1 MNRKIEIRIFAV
13 CLLIV
18 VAGCVPSPSGLEVP
32 AAEPP
37 ESFIGRV
44 SYIDTQT
51 VREWRSD
58 GAPLVILDVRTAQ
71 EFQQEGH
78 APGAVLHSY
87 HLGEKR
93 IRNNHFLAEVGAAL
107 ESDQRIVVLCA
118 SGTRAT
124 HAAWEMSQRN
134 GFSNV
139 HVLAG
144 GYNGADKKGYGS
156 GEGWKAAGLPLLFT
170 TE

>member
-1 MNRKIEIRIFAV
+1 MNSKIQSRILAV
-13 CLLIV
+13 SLLIAM
-18 VAGCVPSPSGLEVP
+18 AGCVPSPSGLEVP
-32 AAEPP
+32 AVELP

-44 SYIDTQT
+44 SYIDAQT

-58 GAPLVILDVRTAQ
+58 GAPLVLLDVRTLQ
-71 EFQQEGH
+71 EFKEDGH

-93 IRNNHFLAEVGAAL
+93 LANSRFLAEVSAAVL
-107 ESDQRIVVLCA
+107 PDQRIVVLCA

-124 HAAWEMSQRN
+124 HAAWELSQRN
-134 GFSNV
+134 GFSNI

-144 GYNGADKKGYGS
+144 GYNGADKKGYAS
-156 GEGWKAAGLPLLFT
+156 GAGWNAAGLPLLFT
-170 TE
+170 PE